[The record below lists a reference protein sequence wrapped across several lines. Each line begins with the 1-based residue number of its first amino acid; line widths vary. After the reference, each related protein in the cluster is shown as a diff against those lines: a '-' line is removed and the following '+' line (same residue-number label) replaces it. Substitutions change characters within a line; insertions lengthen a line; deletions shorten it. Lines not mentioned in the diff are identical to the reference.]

1 MKNLLASLLTLVTAA
16 TLAVHAP
23 ASAFTVDT
31 GTPNGQEIGALAL
44 DANDFYAG
52 QVSFTTTALIQ
63 SAFAHLLG
71 GAAGETFTVSL
82 YDNSVAN
89 LPGASRYTVT
99 ATYGADGWNGA
110 GGLSGWLVGPGS
122 YWIAFEVGADDTLGS
137 SSITGAL
144 LDVGAPN
151 PLARTAFDAGSGYV
165 ATSRPL
171 TFGVQLD
178 ARVVPEPSTMALVFL
193 GLGLVVAAIRRRA
206 R

>member
-23 ASAFTVDT
+23 ASAHTVDT

-52 QVSFTTTALIQ
+52 QVSFTTNALIQ

-82 YDNSVAN
+82 YDNAAN
-89 LPGASRYTVT
+89 VPGATRYTTT

-110 GGLSGWLVGPGS
+110 SGLSGWLVGPGS
-122 YWIAFEVGADDTLGS
+122 YWIAFEVGAADTLGS
-137 SSITGAL
+137 ASITGAL

-171 TFGVQLD
+171 TFGVRLD

-193 GLGLVVAAIRRRA
+193 GLGLIVAAIRRRA